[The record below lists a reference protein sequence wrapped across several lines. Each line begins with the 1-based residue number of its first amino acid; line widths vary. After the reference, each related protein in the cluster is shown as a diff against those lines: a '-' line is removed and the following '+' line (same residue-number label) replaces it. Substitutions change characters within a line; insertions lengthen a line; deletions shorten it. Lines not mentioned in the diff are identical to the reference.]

1 MQTWHNAMPLNN
13 TITQHDNIGAQ
24 SYQFVHKIVA
34 TLIIADDIIKSN
46 ARSLK
51 SIYFMIE

>member
-1 MQTWHNAMPLNN
+1 MQTWHNSMPLNN